1 MYRIRLDFAS
11 NPGTV
16 TVKDIYLMG
25 AQRADLNQF
34 GEYELNQ
41 IDKAVVNE
49 DGSFTIISA
58 QDDPYMAYRS
68 PLLPE

>member
-1 MYRIRLDFAS
+1 
-11 NPGTV
+11 
-16 TVKDIYLMG
+16 MG